1 MRKYIDADKLEKD
14 GWSMVR
20 IRQASPTEMVYET
33 KKPTDFPA
41 ADVAEVQHGK
51 WKYKP
56 ALPNV
61 MFGFYVCSECGAT
74 SWAGSSPYCPN
85 CGKKMMKEDTEYV
98 EIAMNEDR
106 EVARGKW
113 VMNERGVYEC
123 SVCGR
128 VPTQEEKQY
137 DRYCSYCG
145 AKMDGE

>member
-1 MRKYIDADKLEKD
+1 MSKYINADRLEKD

-41 ADVAEVQHGK
+41 ADVVEVQYGK

-56 ALPNV
+56 ALPDV

-85 CGKKMMKEDTEYV
+85 CGKKMTREDEEMSKVSEMEMAYGEYL
-98 EIAMNEDR
+98 ND
-106 EVARGKW
+106 
-113 VMNERGVYEC
+113 
-123 SVCGR
+123 
-128 VPTQEEKQY
+128 
-137 DRYCSYCG
+137 
-145 AKMDGE
+145 